1 MSSHTSRE
9 RLTFLVALIPPVLMI
24 FGAPLVMPM
33 VEPFV
38 LGLPFNLF
46 WHVLWLIV
54 GPVVLTLAYLIRT
67 KGE

>member
-9 RLTFLVALIPPVLMI
+9 RLTFLVALISPVLMI
-24 FGAPLVMPM
+24 FGAPLIMPM

-38 LGLPFNLF
+38 FGLPFNLF
-46 WHVLWLIV
+46 WHVLWLII
-54 GPVVLTLAYLIRT
+54 GPVILTLAYLIRT